1 MYGDSDYTYCDER
14 FLMTALSNRHGVHPK
29 LIQYCMLTILQL
41 RKRIIWPDLPKI
53 LSFNRKKYLLL
64 YSSAK
69 SIGKYP
75 LSGTSPT
82 LSFIQ
87 FLKFLTW
94 YIYKKPPN
102 IPQFEVTFICLQV
115 KGNICFIF
123 YFFSVSCLCDGSV
136 HVIHFVFICTSAYML
151 KILFSCLLNR

>member
-1 MYGDSDYTYCDER
+1 MYGDSDYTYRDER
-14 FLMTALSNRHGVHPK
+14 FLMTGLSNCSGVHPK
-29 LIQYCMLTILQL
+29 LIQYCMSTILQL

-94 YIYKKPPN
+94 YIYKKNPQHPTVWSYIYLSISKRKYLLHFLHFQCFLSLWLVCSSHSFLIHLSKCLN
-102 IPQFEVTFICLQV
+102 II
-115 KGNICFIF
+115 
-123 YFFSVSCLCDGSV
+123 
-136 HVIHFVFICTSAYML
+136 
-151 KILFSCLLNR
+151 